1 MTNFRDADDKFP
13 FLQSGI
19 NYLRS
24 FYLIFMKYS
33 ILSFILATF
42 LTFGYV
48 NKSYGQP
55 EWQKTY
61 NDPKEVRTM
70 FANPPMFYAPHAFWF
85 WDDTL
90 KNEHFAASMVDE
102 MARQGLNPG
111 YAHPR
116 GQWLNRID
124 GYPGLPKD
132 QYLEKPWFNSLGNAV
147 QKAKDHGLTLGYVDE
162 YNWPSG
168 RVDGR
173 LIEKHP
179 ELAARYLEWKRYEVQ
194 GNSTVHYDSL
204 DFAVAG
210 KIVDNKIDASSL
222 QIIGSGSKL
231 TWRAPKGNWVVYTYK
246 KTPVP
251 DKQPIKVNYL
261 DGRLMDAFIPMVHEL
276 YAKNLGNE
284 MGKAIPGVFVD
295 HEGDYGWQMAWSE
308 YFAKRY
314 KEIKKRDIRLW
325 LPLLTEKDKA
335 GLFAKARYDWFDV
348 VSDVY
353 NESFFIPIVK
363 WLKDRNMYYISNL
376 WEESLIAQTRSV
388 TDFMR
393 IQRTATMP
401 GNDCLNM
408 VSQDVHD
415 FKETQSVCE
424 FEDRP
429 FMSEIMGA
437 TGWGQTPI
445 MMKMTINSITSFG
458 VSHVVPH
465 GINLNR
471 RLETIPYPAD
481 WFTENPYWAYMRD
494 WTDFARRSAFVT
506 RQGKL
511 VADVLLI
518 NPKESVWALTEDY
531 FSDKGTRNWDQR
543 SLESN
548 GTYSNAM
555 RTMNKNNID
564 FLIADTYYMDAATVK
579 GKNSAARITIKD
591 HDFSAIVLPSVSV
604 IPRSVSAKILE
615 FAKKGGVVITLGE
628 LAEGSIE
635 KGMKDDLIIRQMNE
649 LKKLP
654 SVINLEVD
662 KDRYDKM
669 ADALKAKLQLQIRL
683 QNAGRLYTAHRKIG
697 NNDLYWLAN
706 NTDTVRNFTAWLK
719 DGEGAAEIWN
729 CETGTKQPVSS
740 TKDGGYNK
748 LNLTLQPYEG
758 YWVVFNGEKEVQLEP
773 KQAQTSVKEITLD
786 NNWTLSY
793 PGLDTIY
800 KTAAKILSTS
810 SNEINQK
817 YLQPGFDDSGWKYY
831 RNENYPRNRRDTA
844 TPEKLED
851 YLYWRTHIPVG
862 TKSIVFPSGMT
873 GMDILIDGQR
883 RRIGSSQMEVPAGAS
898 LLSFFIPTEKLK
910 AVLTSPFKFCV
921 KEKENC
927 QLQSWYKY
935 GLQQFTGYIDYE
947 TNINVKSTN
956 AGVSIDLGKLKYM
969 AEVLVN
975 GKSVGSRLWPPYVFD
990 LSKELKPGDNTIKIR
1005 VGSLAIGD
1013 FWIKEDLG
1021 NLRTWGFTQHPDFDE
1036 YDSGLFGPVKLL
1048 LTK

>member
-1 MTNFRDADDKFP
+1 MKF
-13 FLQSGI
+13 
-19 NYLRS
+19 
-24 FYLIFMKYS
+24 S
-33 ILSFILATF
+33 ILSFF
-42 LTFGYV
+42 LVFFLLSGCV

-55 EWQKTY
+55 EWQKKY

-70 FANPPMFYAPHAFWF
+70 FTNPPMFYAPHAFWF

-116 GQWLNRID
+116 GRWVNQTHS
-124 GYPGLPKD
+124 YPGLPID

-147 QKAKDHGLTLGYVDE
+147 QKAKDYGLTLGYCDE

-168 RVDGR
+168 QAAGR
-173 LIEKHP
+173 LLKQHP
-179 ELAARYLEWKRYEVQ
+179 ELEAKYLEWKRYEVQ

-210 KIVDNKIDASSL
+210 KIVDNSIEASSL
-222 QIIGSGSKL
+222 QIIAESSSLNWK
-231 TWRAPKGNWVVYTYK
+231 APKGNWVVYTYRK
-246 KTPVP
+246 SLLPEIRRTR
-251 DKQPIKVNYL
+251 VNYL
-261 DGRLMDAFIPMVHEL
+261 DPRLMDAFIPLVHEQ
-276 YAKNLGNE
+276 YQKHLGNE
-284 MGKAIPGVFVD
+284 MGKTIPGAFID
-295 HEGDYGWQMAWSE
+295 NEGDYGYQMAWSE

-325 LPLLTEKDKA
+325 LPLLTEKDKG

-353 NESFFIPIVK
+353 NECYFKPLVK
-363 WLKDRNMYYISNL
+363 WLDQRNMYYISNL
-376 WEESLIAQTRSV
+376 WEEALFIQTRCV
-388 TDFMR
+388 GDFMR

-401 GNDCLNM
+401 GNDCLHM

-424 FEDRP
+424 FEDKP

-437 TGWGQTPI
+437 AGWEQTPV
-445 MMKMTINSITSFG
+445 MMKMTINSITAFG
-458 VSHVVPH
+458 VTHVVPH

-471 RLETIPYPAD
+471 RLETISFPAD
-481 WFTENPYWAYMRD
+481 WFTENPYWPYLHN

-506 RQGKL
+506 RQSKL

-531 FSDKGTRNWDQR
+531 FSTEETKKWDKR
-543 SLESN
+543 SVETN
-548 GTYSNAM
+548 GSYSDAM

-564 FLIADTYYMDAATVK
+564 FLIADTYYMNGGTVK
-579 GKNSAARITIKD
+579 ENNKKAILTIKGRE
-591 HDFSAIVLPSVSV
+591 FSAVVLPSVCI

-628 LAEGSIE
+628 LPQGSTE
-635 KGMKDDLIIRQMNE
+635 KGMADDLIIRQMNE
-649 LKKLP
+649 LKKQP
-654 SVINLEVD
+654 NVINLAAD
-662 KDRYDKM
+662 KERMDKLVI
-669 ADALKAKLQLQIRL
+669 ALNSKVQAQIRL
-683 QNAGRLYTAHRKIG
+683 QNSGRLYTAHRRIG
-697 NNDLYWLAN
+697 DNDLYWLAN

-729 CETGTKQPVSS
+729 CETGAKQPVSS

-758 YWVVFNGEKEVQLEP
+758 YWVVFNREKEVQLGP
-773 KQAQTSVKEITLD
+773 KQAQTSVKEIILD

-793 PGLDTIY
+793 PERDTVY
-800 KTAAKILSTS
+800 KTTAKILSTS
-810 SNEINQK
+810 GNEINEK
-817 YLQPGFDDSGWKYY
+817 YLQPGFDDSGWEYY
-831 RNENYPRNRRDTA
+831 RNENRKIVGADKVKPPRLQN
-844 TPEKLED
+844 
-851 YLYWRTHIPVG
+851 YLYWRTQIPVG
-862 TKSIVFPSGMT
+862 TKSIVLPFGMS
-873 GMDILIDGQR
+873 GMDILIDGKK
-883 RRIGSSQMEVPAGAS
+883 RRISSNQMEVPAGAA

-910 AVLTSPFKFCV
+910 TILTSPFKFCV

-935 GLQQFTGYIDYE
+935 GLQQFTGYVDYE
-947 TNINVKSTN
+947 TNINVKSTD
-956 AGVSIDLGKLKYM
+956 AGISLDLGQVKYM
-969 AEVLVN
+969 AEAFVN

-990 LSKELKPGDNTIKIR
+990 LTKELKPGDNTIKIR
-1005 VGSLAIGD
+1005 VGNLMVGD
-1013 FWIKEDLG
+1013 IWIKEDLG
-1021 NLRTWGFTQHPDFDE
+1021 KIRAWGGSENPDFDK
-1036 YDSGLFGPVKLL
+1036 YDAGLFGPVKLL
-1048 LTK
+1048 MTK